1 MSGGRRM
8 IRKFTGIVL
17 LLGLLQSC
25 THTTNVIRI
34 GVAGPMTG
42 DQSVFGRDE
51 RRGVKLAVREWNH
64 KGGLLGRKIELIVE
78 DDQHDPRQ
86 AVIVANRLVTDG
98 VAGVIGH
105 FNSNCSIPAS
115 AVYHRAGIPMIS
127 HGSTNPQLTEQG
139 FRNVFRVCGRD
150 DQQAR
155 VAADFVCKTLNLSR
169 IAIIQDKTTYGQG
182 IADEFRRWLSTAC
195 KVVYYGTII
204 QGDKDF
210 HAVLTNVKAQTPDL
224 IYFGGI
230 YPEGGLLVK
239 QARQLGIKALFMGG
253 DGIMGPEF
261 ITIAGSASSGVYAT
275 FGPDIN
281 KVPSA
286 QQFIESYRKLYG
298 EPGPY
303 SVYAYVAANILLS
316 AIKECGSTKPSV
328 LIAYLH
334 AHSFDTALG
343 TIAFDNNGDVVH
355 SPYVIWQVRNGRFV
369 QL

>member
-1 MSGGRRM
+1 MVKRFM
-8 IRKFTGIVL
+8 LVFLFI
-17 LLGLLQSC
+17 GLLQSC
-25 THTTNVIRI
+25 THRSNIVRI

-51 RRGVKLAVREWNH
+51 RRGVNLAVQEWNQN
-64 KGGLLGRKIELIVE
+64 GGVLGKNIEVIIE

-86 AVIVANRLVTDG
+86 AVAVANRLVSDG

-115 AVYHRAGIPMIS
+115 AVYNRAGIPMIS

-139 FRNVFRVCGRD
+139 FNNVFRVCGRD
-150 DQQAR
+150 DQQGKI
-155 VAADFVCKTLNLSR
+155 AADFACSTLKASR

-182 IADEFRRWLSTAC
+182 LADEFKKLLSGNC
-195 KVVYYGTII
+195 KAVYYGTII

-210 HAVLTNVKAQTPDL
+210 RAVLTNVKAQKPDL
-224 IYFGGI
+224 IYYGGV

-239 QARQLGIKALFMGG
+239 QARQLGIKAIFMSG
-253 DGIMGPEF
+253 DGILGPEF
-261 ITIAGSASSGVYAT
+261 INIAGSAANGVYAT

-281 KVPSA
+281 NVKTA
-286 QQFIESYRKLYG
+286 KNFIENYEKRYG

-303 SVYAYVAANILLS
+303 SIYSYVAANILLD
-316 AIKECGSTKPSV
+316 AIKDSGTTNSGQV
-328 LIAYLH
+328 IHYLH
-334 AHSFDTALG
+334 THTFNTAIG
-343 TIAFDNNGDVVH
+343 TIQFDSKGDVIH
-355 SPYVIWQVRNGRFV
+355 SPYVIWQVKNGQFV

>member
-1 MSGGRRM
+1 MV
-8 IRKFTGIVL
+8 KKYVWIVF

-25 THTTNVIRI
+25 THKSNVIRI

-51 RRGVKLAVREWNH
+51 RRGVKLAVREWNE
-64 KGGLLGRKIELIVE
+64 KGGVLGKQIELIVE

-86 AVIVANRLVTDG
+86 AVTVANRLASDG

-139 FRNVFRVCGRD
+139 FNNIFRVCGRD
-150 DQQAR
+150 DQQAK
-155 VAADFVCKTLNLSR
+155 VAADFVCRTLKLSR

-182 IADEFRRWLSTAC
+182 LADEFKRWLSNDC

-210 HAVLTNVKAQTPDL
+210 RAVLTNAKAQKPDL
-224 IYFGGI
+224 IYFGGV

-239 QARQLGIKALFMGG
+239 QARQLGIKAMFMGG

-261 ITIAGSASSGVYAT
+261 INIAGSAAGNVYAT
-275 FGPDIN
+275 FGPDVN
-281 KVPSA
+281 RVPSA
-286 QQFIESYRKLYG
+286 KQFIENYRKLYG
-298 EPGPY
+298 QPGPY
-303 SVYAYVAANILLS
+303 SIYAYVAANILLS
-316 AIKECGSTKPSV
+316 AIKDSDSLNPSAT
-328 LIAYLH
+328 IRYLH
-334 AHSFDTALG
+334 SHSFDTALG
-343 TIAFDNNGDVVH
+343 TIQFDSKGDVVH
-355 SPYVIWQVRNGRFV
+355 SPYVIWQVKNGHFV

>member
-1 MSGGRRM
+1 MVKRL
-8 IRKFTGIVL
+8 VL
-17 LLGLLQSC
+17 LFLFIGLIQSC
-25 THTTNVIRI
+25 THKSNLIKI

-51 RRGVKLAVREWNH
+51 RRGVKLAVQEWNH
-64 KGGLLGRKIELIVE
+64 GGGVLGKQIDVIVE

-86 AVIVANRLVTDG
+86 AVAVANRLLSDG

-115 AVYHRAGIPMIS
+115 SVYNRAGITMIS

-139 FRNVFRVCGRD
+139 FNNVFRVCGRD
-150 DQQAR
+150 DQQGR
-155 VAADFVCKTLNLSR
+155 IAADFACNKLKASR

-182 IADEFRRWLSTAC
+182 LADEFRKWLGVSC
-195 KVVYYGTII
+195 KVVYYGSII

-210 HAVLTNVKAQTPDL
+210 RAVLTNVKAQNPDL
-224 IYFGGI
+224 IYYGGV

-261 ITIAGSASSGVYAT
+261 INIAGSSANEVYAT
-275 FGPDIN
+275 FGPDMSN
-281 KVPSA
+281 VLSA
-286 QQFIESYRKLYG
+286 KTFIESYKKFYG
-298 EPGPY
+298 APGPY
-303 SVYAYVAANILLS
+303 SIYAYVAANILLT
-316 AIKECGSTKPSV
+316 AIKDSGHLNPAA
-328 LIAYLH
+328 IIQYLH
-334 AHSFDTALG
+334 THSFDTALG
-343 TIAFDNNGDVVH
+343 TIEFDKKGDVVH
-355 SPYVIWQVRNGRFV
+355 SPYVIWRVKDGKWV